1 MEEIDNYFKKYFDQN
16 QSDLRRY
23 YRLGENDGKN
33 ELPGSND
40 LNISSV
46 ELEIINDAESSWTK
60 FKNATSLQHQKIVD
74 EIEKTKLEIEGEI
87 SVNIDKISE
96 DKNLEM
102 DLIDAQ
108 YGMST
113 AEYKSIKEKY
123 DSNDQELSEIRK
135 LVSRSLQIK
144 FVKTY
149 IPFMIILAIAEI
161 PVNRLA
167 FELFFEQSPIISLI
181 LSGAVGSLF
190 VFFAHIIGSQLRTT
204 QCKELVTDNT
214 KTYYTLSALVLMSL
228 IVMYFLGVMREQL
241 VTVQASANL
250 NLEDMLNED
259 TQAALS
265 GGLTSLS
272 IGSKGLMLLLLN
284 IAIYV
289 SGILMAYLRHDPH
302 PQYEE
307 ATKKFEK
314 AKLILLK
321 YQKNYETKQV
331 EMLREFNQR
340 HSFNKTLQRKREASI
355 ESIIRNSDALRNNA
369 SINREKL
376 IDAISTRIR
385 NYRDGNLKNRKTT
398 PPKYFNDSIYAL
410 LEERIK

>member
-1 MEEIDNYFKKYFDQN
+1 MEEMTSYFKKYFDQN

-23 YRLGENDGKN
+23 FRMGESDGKN
-33 ELPGSND
+33 EIPQDRDSSLSN
-40 LNISSV
+40 V
-46 ELEIINDAESSWTK
+46 ELEILNDAESAWIK
-60 FKNATSLQHQKIVD
+60 FKNANAELHQKISE
-74 EIEKTKLEIEGEI
+74 EIEKTKVEIESEI

-96 DKNLEM
+96 DKNQEM
-102 DLIDAQ
+102 DLLDAQ
-108 YGMST
+108 FGVGT
-113 AEYKSIKEKY
+113 AEYKNIKQNHDACEE
-123 DSNDQELSEIRK
+123 ELSEIRK
-135 LVSRSLQIK
+135 LVNRSLQVK
-144 FVKTY
+144 FVKSY
-149 IPFMIILAIAEI
+149 LPFMILLAIAEI

-167 FELFFEQSPIISLI
+167 FELFFEQSPVISLI

-190 VFFAHIIGSQLRTT
+190 VFFAHIIGSQLRNT
-204 QCKELVTDNT
+204 QCTELNTDNS
-214 KTYYTLSALVLMSL
+214 KTYITLTALVLMSM

-250 NLEDMLNED
+250 NLEDMLNEE
-259 TQAALS
+259 TQNAIS
-265 GGLTSLS
+265 GGLTSLT

-307 ATKKFEK
+307 VTDRYHK
-314 AKLILLK
+314 AKNAMLK
-321 YQKNYETKQV
+321 YQKTFETKQV

-355 ESIIRNSDALRNNA
+355 ETILRNSESLRNGA

-376 IDAISTRIR
+376 IDAISARIR
-385 NYRDGNLKNRKTT
+385 NYRDGNIKSRKTT
-398 PPKYFNDSIYAL
+398 PPTYFKESIYAL